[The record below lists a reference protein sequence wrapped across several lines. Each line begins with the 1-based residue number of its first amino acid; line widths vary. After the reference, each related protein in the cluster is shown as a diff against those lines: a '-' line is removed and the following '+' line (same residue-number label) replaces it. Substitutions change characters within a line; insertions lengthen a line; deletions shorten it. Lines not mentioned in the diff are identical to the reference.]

1 VRGHIRKKTNKSY
14 EIAIYMGR
22 DPETKKPKY
31 MYERVRGTKKDA
43 EARLAELLSRMNQ
56 GENIKPQKMTFG
68 EFLDRWLDERV
79 KKKNRPSTVQ
89 WYEGIA
95 NNHLK
100 PELGHIGLRRLTAL
114 DLDRYYN
121 KLREGGRKHN
131 NYGQEMDAP
140 LSESTIRAH
149 HRAIYAALEQAYRWG
164 LVRENVA
171 KRADA
176 YESSDEEVKPVA
188 RALTKEEVLSLL
200 SVAAKHSRHQELYLL
215 AITTGMRRGELL
227 GLRRQD
233 IRPPYANVRQT
244 LRKSGPNPVF
254 GPPKTKKG
262 VRRIYLPEEALEAIE
277 RVLTRQEEERD
288 VMGDSYED
296 HDLVF
301 AQPNGRPLDGHNLSR
316 RELPRLAKLADL
328 GHVRFHDLRHTNAT
342 LCHEIDIPVRTSSER
357 LGHDPAVHL
366 RVYTHATDSM
376 QAHAA
381 KVLSQYLFGDKKK
394 GQEEDENKQAI

>member
-1 VRGHIRKKTNKSY
+1 LVSFFDHW
-14 EIAIYMGR
+14 
-22 DPETKKPKY
+22 
-31 MYERVRGTKKDA
+31 
-43 EARLAELLSRMNQ
+43 LA
-56 GENIKPQKMTFG
+56 
-68 EFLDRWLDERV
+68 ERV
-79 KKKNRPSTVQ
+79 KKKNRPSTIK
-89 WYEGIA
+89 WYEGIV

-100 PELGHIGLRRLTAL
+100 PELGHIALRKLTAL

-131 NYGQEMDAP
+131 NYGKEVDAP

-149 HRAIYAALEQAYRWG
+149 HRTIHAALEQAYRWG

-171 KRADA
+171 KRADT
-176 YESSDEEVKPVA
+176 YESRDEEVKPMA
-188 RALTKEEVLSLL
+188 RALTKDEALSLL
-200 SVAAKHSRHQELYLL
+200 IVAEEHSRHPELYLL

-233 IRPPYANVRQT
+233 IRPPYANVCQT
-244 LRKSGPNPVF
+244 LRKSGPNPEF
-254 GPPKTKKG
+254 GPPKTEKG
-262 VRRIYLPEEALEAIE
+262 NRRIYLPEEALEAIE

-376 QAHAA
+376 QARAA
-381 KVLSQYLFGDKKK
+381 KALSKHLFGDKKGTK
-394 GQEEDENKQAI
+394 EDENKQAV